1 MVSIEPAADTDT
13 GSTLATTA
21 ELRLDSTII
30 ILDAPSVQSVGSAG
44 DTAIY
49 YIFYRNTSSS
59 STTMAQPT
67 STAGPIG
74 GPIGSMDR
82 TTYNFATTATA
93 VSRSLASAINTYLD
107 SIVGTSHA
115 AQNHLRYTTA
125 TGAHLHEFL
134 HHLQHDT

>member
-1 MVSIEPAADTDT
+1 MASPQRSSSSRTKSLVSIEPAADTDT
-13 GSTLATTA
+13 GSTLASA
-21 ELRLDSTII
+21 
-30 ILDAPSVQSVGSAG
+30 VQPVGSAA

-67 STAGPIG
+67 STADPIS

-93 VSRSLASAINTYLD
+93 ASRSLASAINTYLD

-134 HHLQHDT
+134 HNLQHDT